1 MTAMAMPLV
10 AVVML
15 NANTLMIGLLQAA
28 VWLPWLLLG
37 LPAAA
42 WIDRFT
48 PRPVMLI
55 CNIASLALFA
65 SVPLAAWTGLLT
77 IGQLLI
83 VALLSGIAGVFFSTA
98 YQPYLTS
105 LLPRKD
111 LAEANAKLQGS
122 ESAAYI
128 VGPGLGG
135 VIAQVFGA
143 VSALLV
149 DALTFA
155 VSALCLARIRVRE
168 PARAPQPKRRRALRT
183 EIADGIRFIVRDP
196 YLRAITLYGGAT
208 NFAGNIMHAVLVVFL
223 VRSVG
228 MSPGSTGGLLALAG
242 LGGVVGAML
251 SSRLARR
258 LGTARA
264 VLVGE
269 ACTVPFGLLI
279 PLTTPGPGLAFFMVG
294 GTVLTAGVVAGNVIT
309 ASFRQSYIPVA
320 MLGRV
325 TATTRLVIF
334 GASRWAHCSVGS
346 WVICS
351 VRAAPSG
358 SPPSPRCSASASSSP
373 GPFAAGA
380 TSRSR
385 SPLRTDPTKDRD
397 GGRGSPRDRRPES
410 HGRGLRSRATWPL
423 PDRGSSRNLPG
434 LSPASITRR
443 SRARTRTGAG
453 AAAAGRSRAR
463 ACS

>member
-1 MTAMAMPLV
+1 MGQSPRPASQLRPGGLLWHQDFRRLWIGESTSKLGSSMTAMAMPLV

-37 LPAAA
+37 LPAGA

-228 MSPGSTGGLLALAG
+228 ISPGSTGGLLALAG

-269 ACTVPFGLLI
+269 ACTAPFGLLI
-279 PLTTPGPGLAFFMVG
+279 PLTTPGPGLAFSMVG

-309 ASFRQSYIPVA
+309 ASFRQSYILVA

-334 GASRWAHCSVGS
+334 GGIPVGALLGGILGDLLGPRGAI
-346 WVICS
+346 WV
-351 VRAAPSG
+351 
-358 SPPSPRCSASASSSP
+358 SAVATVLCVGILFT
-373 GPFAAGA
+373 GPI
-380 TSRSR
+380 RR
-385 SPLRTDPTKDRD
+385 RRD
-397 GGRGSPRDRRPES
+397 FPES
-410 HGRGLRSRATWPL
+410 LATA
-423 PDRGSSRNLPG
+423 D
-434 LSPASITRR
+434 
-443 SRARTRTGAG
+443 
-453 AAAAGRSRAR
+453 
-463 ACS
+463 